1 MTDAPKPEKPSAV
14 DDLERLRR
22 LLIGDKAGRLDRLDR
37 RVSDPGARTE
47 DVAEVLPGAMNRAI
61 DDPVSRP
68 QLERPIVDTIR
79 SAIKR
84 DTESFAEALF
94 PVLGPA
100 IRRAVADALKSLV
113 QRINAALEHSF
124 TIKGLRW
131 RLEAARSG
139 VPFAQIVLR
148 ETMLYAVQEVF
159 LMQPRSGLVLASAR
173 RADTL
178 ALDQDAFSAMLTA
191 IQAFIQDS
199 FGMAADE
206 RLRSAELG
214 DRTLWT
220 ISGPSAVLAC
230 VVLGSPP
237 MEVREH
243 LMAVLE
249 SLHGRYG
256 DEFEGPPEQL
266 TDRAGIE
273 SMLQETLS
281 AEAAAEAG
289 AATRSKSYLY
299 WAGAGAALLLI
310 LAWALWGMVQAD
322 RLERDVAS
330 RFAAEPGYV
339 VTAHDRQGDE
349 ISVAGL
355 RDPLAVPPE
364 SVLAAVEVEAE
375 NVTLDF
381 KPYQSLD
388 EDIVLRRLRTALR
401 GDADLE
407 LQIEGTRLSVRG
419 NLTSRQFGLLEDL
432 PGSHPLIGKVDLQQ
446 ARLDAQEAAQL
457 AARQLDAPASV
468 TISPLG
474 DRLELSGTA
483 SAAWFETAAEV
494 RSIAGWPLDLTP
506 LRASLEG
513 QFESLLERIDGRT
526 LTFTRALELTPAS
539 RVQLESLARE
549 AVELQQLGAVL
560 LTPLMVRLDGFAD
573 GAGVAERNREIALS
587 RAGTVETALIDAGF
601 DADRI
606 EILPARWEPGP
617 VDPTLRKVVVQAVRE
632 ARP

>member
-1 MTDAPKPEKPSAV
+1 MTDASKSGKSSPD
-14 DDLERLRR
+14 DDLGRLRR
-22 LLIGDKAGRLDRLDR
+22 LLLGDEAGRLDRLDR

-124 TIKGLRW
+124 TVKGLRW

-139 VPFAQIVLR
+139 VPFAQVVLR

-191 IQAFIQDS
+191 IQGFIQDS

-243 LMAVLE
+243 LMEVLE
-249 SLHGRYG
+249 TLHGRYG

-273 SMLQETLS
+273 TMLQETLS
-281 AEAAAEAG
+281 AEAAGEAG

-299 WAGAGAALLLI
+299 WAGAGAAALLI
-310 LAWALWGMVQAD
+310 LAWALWSMVQAD

-339 VTAHDRQGDE
+339 VTGHSRNGNE

-407 LQIEGTRLSVRG
+407 LQIEGTRLLVRG

-446 ARLDAQEAAQL
+446 ARLKAQEAAQL

-468 TISPLG
+468 TISPSG

-494 RSIAGWPLDLTP
+494 RSIAGWPLDPAP

-513 QFESLLERIDGRT
+513 QFESLLARMDGRT

-549 AVELQQLGAVL
+549 AFELQQLGAVL
-560 LTPLMVRLDGFAD
+560 QIPVIVRLDGFAD
-573 GAGVAERNREIALS
+573 GAGAAERNREVALS
-587 RAGTVETALIDAGF
+587 RAGTVQTALIDAGF

-606 EILPARWEPGP
+606 EILPAHWEPGP
-617 VDPTLRKVVVQAVRE
+617 VDPTLRKVVVQAIRE
-632 ARP
+632 SRR

>member
-237 MEVREH
+237 MEVR
-243 LMAVLE
+243 
-249 SLHGRYG
+249 
-256 DEFEGPPEQL
+256 
-266 TDRAGIE
+266 
-273 SMLQETLS
+273 
-281 AEAAAEAG
+281 
-289 AATRSKSYLY
+289 
-299 WAGAGAALLLI
+299 
-310 LAWALWGMVQAD
+310 
-322 RLERDVAS
+322 
-330 RFAAEPGYV
+330 
-339 VTAHDRQGDE
+339 
-349 ISVAGL
+349 
-355 RDPLAVPPE
+355 
-364 SVLAAVEVEAE
+364 
-375 NVTLDF
+375 
-381 KPYQSLD
+381 
-388 EDIVLRRLRTALR
+388 
-401 GDADLE
+401 
-407 LQIEGTRLSVRG
+407 
-419 NLTSRQFGLLEDL
+419 
-432 PGSHPLIGKVDLQQ
+432 
-446 ARLDAQEAAQL
+446 
-457 AARQLDAPASV
+457 
-468 TISPLG
+468 
-474 DRLELSGTA
+474 
-483 SAAWFETAAEV
+483 
-494 RSIAGWPLDLTP
+494 
-506 LRASLEG
+506 
-513 QFESLLERIDGRT
+513 
-526 LTFTRALELTPAS
+526 
-539 RVQLESLARE
+539 
-549 AVELQQLGAVL
+549 
-560 LTPLMVRLDGFAD
+560 
-573 GAGVAERNREIALS
+573 
-587 RAGTVETALIDAGF
+587 
-601 DADRI
+601 
-606 EILPARWEPGP
+606 
-617 VDPTLRKVVVQAVRE
+617 
-632 ARP
+632 